1 MREGKKRKSGE
12 KHGVVV
18 PFIYLCIHRWDG
30 IHNLGVS
37 RRSSNQLSYIHGQG
51 PVLFYGTIYS
61 GSSEQARKL
70 LLPTCWLLEG
80 LT

>member
-18 PFIYLCIHRWDG
+18 PFIYLCIHWWDG

-37 RRSSNQLSYIHGQG
+37 RRSSNQLSYMARAQCSFMEQSTVAAASRQG
-51 PVLFYGTIYS
+51 NSSFLRV
-61 GSSEQARKL
+61 GS
-70 LLPTCWLLEG
+70 
-80 LT
+80 